1 MMLVTGYPS
10 KKALKASIGS
20 RLSYIETALFSPEY
34 QSNGTFTVAHRPA
47 MTGGKGREFFAEITM
62 KDDLIVA
69 VK

>member
-20 RLSYIETALFSPEY
+20 RLSYRETSMFGDEY
-34 QSNGTFTVAHRPA
+34 LSTGTFVGAHRPS

-62 KDDLIVA
+62 KDGLIVA